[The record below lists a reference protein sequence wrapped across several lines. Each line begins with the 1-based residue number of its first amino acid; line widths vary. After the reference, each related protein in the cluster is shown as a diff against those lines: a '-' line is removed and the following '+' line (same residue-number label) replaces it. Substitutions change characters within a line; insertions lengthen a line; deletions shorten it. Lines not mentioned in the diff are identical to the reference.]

1 VSRRRGIVGAILV
14 KDLHAFARDRFYVLV
29 SVVGL
34 VAYVAVFWLLPGS
47 VDETVGLGIHLEDA
61 GPLLAGAGR
70 ALGAQTEG
78 LAIVPFDAADD
89 LEAAVRAGDGVV
101 AGVDFPSGFLRD
113 VAAGEE
119 VTVRVLLPSEAPA
132 ELRPALA
139 GLVREVAYAVA
150 GETPPVTPPALQ
162 DVVVGQDRA
171 GAQVPL
177 RDRMRP
183 LFLFFVLL
191 VEMFALAALVA
202 SEIHERTITAILV
215 TPAGVADVLAA
226 KATLGTLAA
235 FTQGMLLLVAT
246 GTPTRG
252 LLLLATT
259 LLFGAVLVTGVALIA
274 GSSGRDFI
282 GIVFWSLLLMIPLA
296 IPAMSALFPGT
307 AAAWVRAL
315 PTHGLVQ
322 VLLGVSA
329 YGDGWAE
336 SAPDLLG
343 LVAWC
348 VVVFGAG
355 VLVLGRRVAR
365 V

>member
-1 VSRRRGIVGAILV
+1 VTRRCDIVRTILD
-14 KDLHAFARDRFYVLV
+14 KDVQAFARDRFYVLV
-29 SVVGL
+29 SVMGL
-34 VAYVAVFWLLPGS
+34 VAYVAVFWLLPSS
-47 VDETVGLGIHLEDA
+47 VDEAVGLGVHLEEA
-61 GPLLAGAGR
+61 GPLLAGAAR

-78 LAIVPFDAADD
+78 LAIVPFEDGDE
-89 LEAAVRAGDGVV
+89 LEAAVVAGDGIV

-113 VAAGEE
+113 VAVGEQ
-119 VTVRVLLPSEAPA
+119 VTVRVLLPGEAPA

-139 GLVREVAYAVA
+139 GLVREVAFAVA
-150 GETPPVTPPALQ
+150 GETPPVTPPALE

-215 TPAGVADVLAA
+215 TPARVADVLAA

-246 GTPTRG
+246 GTATRG
-252 LLLLATT
+252 LLLLTTT
-259 LLFGAVLVTGVALIA
+259 LLLGAVLVTGVALIA

-282 GIVFWSLLLMIPLA
+282 GIVFWSVLFMIPLA

-307 AAAWVRAL
+307 AAAWIRAL
-315 PTHGLVQ
+315 PTYGLVQ
-322 VLLGVSA
+322 VLLGVTA

-343 LVAWC
+343 LLGWC
-348 VVVFGAG
+348 VVVFGVG
-355 VLVLGRRVAR
+355 VVVLGRRVAR

>member
-336 SAPDLLG
+336 SVPDLLG